1 MSKKIKSVSLAEM
14 FTKPNGWMTPEGVKA
29 TGRQF
34 GQKIGNAEAKK
45 IAAVLKG
52 WRS

>member
-1 MSKKIKSVSLAEM
+1 MEKNA
-14 FTKPNGWMTPEGVKA
+14 MTPDRVKA

-34 GQKIGNAEAKK
+34 GQKIGTAEAKR

-52 WRS
+52 WRK